1 MVHIEN
7 NDQSNPTGTTAP
19 HKPQQAA
26 LNPNPAIHKSNTTD
40 GTLTSEADGGHAGSV
55 LNGTMAAYRRSST
68 FDGATN
74 GNSVKDAASAVG
86 RSPTANG
93 IHLPAHGNGLASV
106 AGQPSTPASPFTP
119 GLATTPA
126 SPFTA
131 GSAISAQSLASRQS
145 YAHRRSVSGWDRL
158 FTTMSQRSATHD
170 HEHKEEEKGKD
181 NGGIGNRA
189 ADMELLRIPGIGE
202 DSLAHGDV
210 QYVYESDDN
219 LGVGR
224 SNAVGSGL
232 QFRSRNGSYSQ
243 PATPFAAAMS
253 ANNRGRSNTGGSSVG
268 SGLHFDHHGPA
279 TSTTALSPG
288 FGLAPT
294 SEQKTDT
301 RGIDNNGKLVGSFVN
316 ELGDE
321 GGHRHGLFPHIGR
334 RKSSVSILSHHRR
347 ERSQHETHHG
357 GTAAALSRLFSPS
370 GDGEAGAHGDA
381 AAGAYSGGE
390 EDVDGEDN
398 AIKRK
403 RMEELRSKLKRA
415 VVMASAIT
423 RKTPRNMKSA
433 GTQGVF
439 PFLQDAMFVP
449 MFHFMRD
456 EHGHR
461 APPVIFDAI
470 RLNVVVGGAVMSAAE
485 EEEQHSTV
493 RIELQYGDAK
503 WVIHRRLNDFLALH
517 TMLTLRK
524 FKGRVTQLP
533 AFPQQLSYA
542 LEKARS
548 FKPGHSQHQSSRM
561 QQATIDRKQALETY
575 LLKLLRAL
583 NMRPAYEVCTFLE
596 LSAVSIVKDVGWKGK
611 EGNMDRRVE
620 HTTGMWCTP
629 HDLRRW
635 SRQWVLV
642 RDSYIAFCNHISDPY
657 PTDVLF
663 ADPQFDI
670 KFRKKTGHNPLFPY
684 RITVSNEYR
693 RIQLRSDSERVINE
707 WRQSIG
713 EMKASSAWAQPHRFA
728 SFAPIR
734 DDSRVIWFV
743 DGDDYFYAV
752 SEALE
757 NATDCI
763 YIMDWWLSPELH
775 LRRPYALNEEYRI
788 DRLLKR
794 KAEEGI
800 KIYVLVYKEVTVSLT
815 INSAYTKRKLQSL
828 HPNIMVQRH
837 PDHLAGGTMFWAHHE
852 KMVVVDNTF
861 GFIGGLD
868 LCWGRYDTHGHRL
881 ADYFLPYKGRP
892 FAHLQNYFGQDYN
905 NARIHDF
912 ANVNDYEDTLIL
924 RTTTPRMPWHDVHMA
939 MIGQPARDVAR
950 HFIQRWNFIKS
961 SKGMAKTHMP
971 FLMPKGEYSAS
982 RNDLQYRGSCRTQL
996 LRSSAE
1002 WSLGITKESSIH
1014 TAYCE
1019 MIRNAKHFI
1028 YIENQFFVSNAREDQ
1043 GYTIKNRIA
1052 EALVDRIKRAHRR
1065 QERFRVFVVIPLMPA
1080 FEGDVNAMGAATL
1093 KLVMHWQYQSICRGD
1108 HSIAAQLE
1116 KEGITMHEYIRFF
1129 GLRTYDVIRRHADG
1143 SAAQDIAALSGN
1155 APQEVPGFEQQLQ
1168 RQGVPQ
1174 IERNAKADAPAVSTG
1189 GLAKG
1194 PPLATPPEERSV
1206 KAETIANHSTR
1217 GIAPAAPAVS
1227 LSITSPG
1234 GSSAAMANEYSFQ
1247 RPDEAF
1253 ATDSFPMQDNP
1264 ARVSCEINR
1273 RSLDRSSGRSG
1284 SVADLQKQRQHK
1296 QKQKLKLKL
1305 KQQQQPQVDGRRSFN
1320 LPRKTLPRQRSS
1332 FSGLRGFFRG
1342 DRDNHRQGGDAASEH
1357 SVSAASSVSSDS
1369 SSSSS
1374 SSQSGDY
1381 GYDDDHEGEPRA
1393 RYLQRID
1400 DEGRRRTAFRH
1411 LLRGTEHFTHYG
1423 RQKTPG
1429 RPTRSGTGT
1438 SGGGHKLHKR
1448 LHKYGMGD
1456 LMERRD
1462 SDSEFAASKMHVDMA
1477 DVDNY
1482 VHPPPKDHART
1493 PQDAAFLGGQQEGKA
1508 VQRTQPTVLPEFT
1521 GEEYLRERRL
1531 IDLGDIDEI
1540 RRLAGEVADTA
1551 DQPAKPNRNASDA
1564 GGSRSAYPP
1573 ARRATGP
1580 QVMEH
1585 EVFGKKRQSAGDDN
1599 KQQQQPAP
1607 PPLTTHR
1614 TAQAALGR
1622 AVSDAPDT
1630 VCVEPEVIDQIVTE
1644 LVYVHCKLM
1653 IVDDRY
1659 VIMGSANINDRSM
1672 VGNRDSEV
1680 AMVIEDSQPV
1690 VTTMNGRPYQA
1701 ARFAHSLRVQL
1712 CHEHS
1717 GLLGSVDQMRY
1728 ISEAFGGA
1736 PPIDT
1741 HRSDA
1746 ELQEIKRCRKLA
1758 EDPLSDE
1765 FQSFWW
1771 SVASTNEALFRD
1783 AFRCVPDDTV
1793 ETFDQYKKFIPGP
1806 DVPHGHALPTRS
1818 TAETLGLLKG
1828 VRGHLVPMP
1837 LNFLKYENLGAK
1849 LGDKEILVPVEV
1861 FT

>member
-1 MVHIEN
+1 MVFIE
-7 NDQSNPTGTTAP
+7 DDAQ
-19 HKPQQAA
+19 QQAK
-26 LNPNPAIHKSNTTD
+26 PTSGPVVHKSNT
-40 GTLTSEADGGHAGSV
+40 GTQLGPNSTAEVGQRSATFGGGGGAKEADEV
-55 LNGTMAAYRRSST
+55 Q
-68 FDGATN
+68 
-74 GNSVKDAASAVG
+74 
-86 RSPTANG
+86 
-93 IHLPAHGNGLASV
+93 
-106 AGQPSTPASPFTP
+106 QPSM
-119 GLATTPA
+119 PA

-131 GSAISAQSLASRQS
+131 GSGISAQSHGSHQS
-145 YAHRRSVSGWDRL
+145 YAHRRSVSGWDKL
-158 FTTMSQRSATHD
+158 FTTISQRSATQ
-170 HEHKEEEKGKD
+170 EPNATGL
-181 NGGIGNRA
+181 
-189 ADMELLRIPGIGE
+189 ELRVPGIGE
-202 DSLAHGDV
+202 DALARGDV
-210 QYVYESDDN
+210 QSDEN
-219 LGVGR
+219 IGKNGFTLGEQSGQPQSR
-224 SNAVGSGL
+224 KASASHPTTPFTAIARRDRANTGASSTGSGL
-232 QFRSRNGSYSQ
+232 QF
-243 PATPFAAAMS
+243 
-253 ANNRGRSNTGGSSVG
+253 
-268 SGLHFDHHGPA
+268 DHGPT
-279 TSTTALSPG
+279 TSTTALSPA
-288 FGLAPT
+288 FGMASVADEHAAAVGL
-294 SEQKTDT
+294 S
-301 RGIDNNGKLVGSFVN
+301 RGVDNSGKLVGSFI
-316 ELGDE
+316 EE
-321 GGHRHGLFPHIGR
+321 KASEHRHHGYFPHLR
-334 RKSSVSILSHHRR
+334 SRKSSSSMLSHR
-347 ERSQHETHHG
+347 EKTQHQDGLHHHG
-357 GTAAALSRLFSPS
+357 TGAALGRLFSP
-370 GDGEAGAHGDA
+370 G
-381 AAGAYSGGE
+381 GGE
-390 EDVDGEDN
+390 GELDEAQEEPGDEEDN

-403 RMEELRSKLKRA
+403 RMEELRNKLKRA
-415 VVMASAIT
+415 VVLASAIT
-423 RKTPRNMKSA
+423 RKAPRSMKSA
-433 GTQGVF
+433 GAQGVF

-470 RLNVVVGGAVMSAAE
+470 RLNVVVGGAVVGAE

-524 FKGRVTQLP
+524 FKGRVAQLP

-542 LEKARS
+542 LEKARAL
-548 FKPGHSQHQSSRM
+548 KPGHSQNQSSRL
-561 QQATIDRKQALETY
+561 QQASIDRKQALETY
-575 LLKLLRAL
+575 LLRLLRAL

-684 RITVSNEYR
+684 RITISNEYR
-693 RIQLRSDSERVINE
+693 RIQLRSDSERTISE
-707 WRQSIG
+707 WRHSIA
-713 EMKASSAWAQPHRFA
+713 EMKNTSAWAAPHRFT

-734 DDSRVIWFV
+734 NDSRVIWFV

-852 KMVVVDNTF
+852 KAVVVDNTF

-892 FAHLQNYFGQDYN
+892 FAHLQNFFGQDFN

-912 ANVNDYEDTLIL
+912 ANVNDYEETLID
-924 RTTTPRMPWHDVHMA
+924 RRTTPRMPWHDVHMA

-961 SKGMAKTHMP
+961 SKGMAKAHMP
-971 FLMPKGEYSAS
+971 FLMPKGEYSAT
-982 RNDLQYRGSCRTQL
+982 RNDLQYRGTCRTQL

-1019 MIRNAKHFI
+1019 MIRNAKHFV
-1028 YIENQFFVSNAREDQ
+1028 YIENQFFVSNAREDP

-1052 EALVDRIKRAHRR
+1052 EALVDRVKRAHKRG
-1065 QERFRVFVVIPLMPA
+1065 ERFRVFIIIPLMPA

-1108 HSIAAQLE
+1108 HSIASQLA
-1116 KEGITMHEYIRFF
+1116 KERIDMHEYIRFF
-1129 GLRTYDVIRRHADG
+1129 GLRTYDVIRRYADG
-1143 SAAQDIAALSGN
+1143 AVAQDVNALAGN
-1155 APQEVPGFEQQLQ
+1155 APQEAPGFDQMLQ
-1168 RQGVPQ
+1168 KQGAPAIERTAKAESPAKDTGVPDVVVQ
-1174 IERNAKADAPAVSTG
+1174 
-1189 GLAKG
+1189 G
-1194 PPLATPPEERSV
+1194 PPHATPAADDDDSGSLR
-1206 KAETIANHSTR
+1206 AATIANISSVREAT
-1217 GIAPAAPAVS
+1217 APHPPLPPQSS
-1227 LSITSPG
+1227 LSFDKFSP
-1234 GSSAAMANEYSFQ
+1234 SVAPMAGEYSFQ
-1247 RPDEAF
+1247 RPDQAF
-1253 ATDSFPMQDNP
+1253 AADTFPMQDNP
-1264 ARVSCEINR
+1264 TRVSHERSR
-1273 RSLDRSSGRSG
+1273 RSQDRQNSAIESTAGSSQHHHH
-1284 SVADLQKQRQHK
+1284 LFHHQHK
-1296 QKQKLKLKL
+1296 QT
-1305 KQQQQPQVDGRRSFN
+1305 PGRRSFN

-1332 FSGLRGFFRG
+1332 YSGLRGFFMGERDG
-1342 DRDNHRQGGDAASEH
+1342 DRQGETASKHSTNHSP
-1357 SVSAASSVSSDS
+1357 SSSPASSDNEE
-1369 SSSSS
+1369 
-1374 SSQSGDY
+1374 Y
-1381 GYDDDHEGEPRA
+1381 GYDDEPRA
-1393 RYLQRID
+1393 GYDQRVSL
-1400 DEGRRRTAFRH
+1400 EARRRTAFRY
-1411 LLRGTEHFTHYG
+1411 LLRGTEHIKHYG
-1423 RQKTPG
+1423 RPRMPG
-1429 RPTRSGTGT
+1429 RHAKGTAGQ
-1438 SGGGHKLHKR
+1438 KLHKR
-1448 LHKYGMGD
+1448 LHKYGMAD
-1456 LMERRD
+1456 LDRRRD
-1462 SDSEFAASKMHVDMA
+1462 SDSEFAGSSVRLDMA
-1477 DVDNY
+1477 DVENY
-1482 VHPPPKDHART
+1482 VHPPKMLART
-1493 PQDAAFLGGQQEGKA
+1493 PQDATFLGERQEGKS
-1508 VQRTQPTVLPEFT
+1508 VDRTQPTVLPEFS
-1521 GEEYLRERRL
+1521 GSEYLRERML
-1531 IDLGDIDEI
+1531 IDSGDINYT
-1540 RRLAGEVADTA
+1540 RRLAGEVGQGAA
-1551 DQPAKPNRNASDA
+1551 GKRPLVPPGSAKSSDNQTS
-1564 GGSRSAYPP
+1564 SRSRATGDKSVSGTAGSTSVYPP
-1573 ARRATGP
+1573 ASRAGGARGGP

-1585 EVFGKKRQSAGDDN
+1585 EVLGRKRQSDN
-1599 KQQQQPAP
+1599 IEQQQRSMQAKELGQTP
-1607 PPLTTHR
+1607 PPLTSHH
-1614 TAQAALGR
+1614 TAHAALGTIS
-1622 AVSDAPDT
+1622 AQPKAEEEEPAPEI
-1630 VCVEPEVIDQIVTE
+1630 VHVEPEIVDQIVTE

-1659 VIMGSANINDRSM
+1659 VVMGSANINDRSM

-1712 CHEHS
+1712 CQEHA

-1728 ISEAFGGA
+1728 VYEMFGGS
-1736 PPIDT
+1736 PPVDT
-1741 HRSDA
+1741 RRSDA
-1746 ELQEIKRCRKLA
+1746 ELQQIKLNRKIV

-1765 FQSFWW
+1765 FQDFWW
-1771 SVASTNEALFRD
+1771 SVATKNEELFRD
-1783 AFRCVPDDTV
+1783 VFRCVPDNTV
-1793 ETFDQYKKFIPGP
+1793 ESFEQYKKFIPGP
-1806 DVPHGHALPTRS
+1806 EVPHGHSLPTRS
-1818 TAETLGLLKG
+1818 TAETLELLKG

-1837 LNFLKYENLGAK
+1837 LNFLKQENLGAK
-1849 LGDKEILVPVEV
+1849 LGNKELLVPVEV

>member
-1 MVHIEN
+1 MVFIE
-7 NDQSNPTGTTAP
+7 DGEQGSPTSTQRM
-19 HKPQQAA
+19 QQGLKSAGHA
-26 LNPNPAIHKSNTTD
+26 VYKSNTVGVTPTESN
-40 GTLTSEADGGHAGSV
+40 GHQADAV
-55 LNGTMAAYRRSST
+55 PNGTTTTIAGRRSNT
-68 FDGATN
+68 FGGATN
-74 GNSVKDAASAVG
+74 APPTQPS
-86 RSPTANG
+86 SPT
-93 IHLPAHGNGLASV
+93 
-106 AGQPSTPASPFTP
+106 
-119 GLATTPA
+119 

-131 GSAISAQSLASRQS
+131 VSAISAQSHSSSQS
-145 YAHRRSVSGWDRL
+145 YAHRRSVSGWDKL
-158 FTTMSQRSATHD
+158 FTTISQRSATHD
-170 HEHKEEEKGKD
+170 HERGKGGD
-181 NGGIGNRA
+181 H
-189 ADMELLRIPGIGE
+189 ADLELRVPGIGE
-202 DSLAHGDV
+202 DALAHGDV
-210 QYVYESDDN
+210 QYVYESDEN
-219 LGVGR
+219 FGNGRNTFAHGSANQQQSRAGSYSHPTTPFAAIANRER
-224 SNAVGSGL
+224 SNTGASSTGSGL
-232 QFRSRNGSYSQ
+232 QF
-243 PATPFAAAMS
+243 
-253 ANNRGRSNTGGSSVG
+253 
-268 SGLHFDHHGPA
+268 DHGPA
-279 TSTTALSPG
+279 TSTTALSPA
-288 FGLAPT
+288 FKMAPIADH
-294 SEQKTDT
+294 TDAS
-301 RGIDNNGKLVGSFVN
+301 RINNRLDNSGKLVGSFV
-316 ELGDE
+316 EDKPSE
-321 GGHRHGLFPHIGR
+321 HRHGHFPHLR
-334 RKSSVSILSHHRR
+334 NRKSSASMLGHR
-347 ERSQHETHHG
+347 EKTQHEPTHY
-357 GTAAALSRLFSPS
+357 GTGALLGRLFGPHDEGE
-370 GDGEAGAHGDA
+370 GDGEGEVEGEGEADDDVHNE
-381 AAGAYSGGE
+381 SGGE
-390 EDVDGEDN
+390 DEADGEDN
-398 AIKRK
+398 ANKRK
-403 RMEELRSKLKRA
+403 RMEDIRSKFKRA
-415 VVMASAIT
+415 VVLASAIT
-423 RKTPRNMKSA
+423 RKTPRSMKSA
-433 GTQGVF
+433 GARGVF

-470 RLNVVVGGAVMSAAE
+470 RLNVVVGGAVVGAE

-503 WVIHRRLNDFLALH
+503 WVIHRRLNDFLSLH

-524 FKGRVTQLP
+524 FKGRVAQLP

-548 FKPGHSQHQSSRM
+548 LKPGHSQHQSSRM

-684 RITVSNEYR
+684 RITISNEYR
-693 RIQLRSDSERVINE
+693 RIQLRSDSERIINE
-707 WRQSIG
+707 WRHSIT
-713 EMKASSAWAQPHRFA
+713 EMKASSAWAQPHRFS

-852 KMVVVDNTF
+852 KMVIVDNTF

-892 FAHLQNYFGQDYN
+892 FSHLQNFFGQDYN

-912 ANVNDYEDTLIL
+912 ANVNDYEDTLID
-924 RTTTPRMPWHDVHMA
+924 RRTTPRMPWHDVHMA
-939 MIGQPARDVAR
+939 MIGQPTRDIAR

-971 FLMPKGEYSAS
+971 FLMPKGEYSAT

-1028 YIENQFFVSNAREDQ
+1028 YIENQFFVSNAREDPN
-1043 GYTIKNRIA
+1043 YTIKNRIA
-1052 EALVDRIKRAHRR
+1052 EALVDRVKRAHKRG
-1065 QERFRVFVVIPLMPA
+1065 ERFRVFIIIPLMPA

-1108 HSIAAQLE
+1108 HSIASQLD
-1116 KEGITMHEYIRFF
+1116 KEGIDMHDYIRFF
-1129 GLRTYDVIRRHADG
+1129 GLRTYDVIRRYADG
-1143 SAAQDIAALSGN
+1143 SVAQDVNALAGN
-1155 APQEVPGFEQQLQ
+1155 APQEVPGFEQLLQ
-1168 RQGVPQ
+1168 KQGVPT
-1174 IERNAKADAPAVSTG
+1174 I
-1189 GLAKG
+1189 
-1194 PPLATPPEERSV
+1194 ERSV
-1206 KAETIANHSTR
+1206 KAEEAEPVAAPNVHVVGPPHATPPEEGSLKAATIANHSIH
-1217 GIAPAAPAVS
+1217 GGAVPAPPAS
-1227 LSITSPG
+1227 LSFNSPG
-1234 GSSAAMANEYSFQ
+1234 ASIAAVAGEYSFR

-1253 ATDSFPMQDNP
+1253 AADAFPMQDNP
-1264 ARVSCEINR
+1264 ARVSREMSR
-1273 RSLDRSSGRSG
+1273 RSQDHQSAIAESTAG
-1284 SVADLQKQRQHK
+1284 SQHHHHLFHHHHHNH
-1296 QKQKLKLKL
+1296 QQ
-1305 KQQQQPQVDGRRSFN
+1305 KQQQQQQTAGRRSFN

-1332 FSGLRGFFRG
+1332 FSGLRGFFMG
-1342 DRDNHRQGGDAASEH
+1342 DRDSNRQGEAESKH
-1357 SVSAASSVSSDS
+1357 SSHRSRS
-1369 SSSSS
+1369 SSCSSS
-1374 SSQSGDY
+1374 ENEEDY
-1381 GYDDDHEGEPRA
+1381 SYDDDHEGEPRMH
-1393 RYLQRID
+1393 YSQRID
-1400 DEGRRRTAFRH
+1400 KEGRRRTAFRY
-1411 LLRGTEHFTHYG
+1411 LLRGTEHIKHYG
-1423 RQKTPG
+1423 KPRIPG
-1429 RPTRSGTGT
+1429 RQQTKTSGTAGQ
-1438 SGGGHKLHKR
+1438 KLHKR
-1448 LHKYGMGD
+1448 LHKYGIAD
-1456 LMERRD
+1456 LERRD
-1462 SDSEFAASKMHVDMA
+1462 SDSEFTNSNVHVDLA

-1482 VHPPPKDHART
+1482 VHPPKVHGRT
-1493 PQDAAFLGGQQEGKA
+1493 PKDAAFLGDQQEGRS
-1508 VQRTQPTVLPEFT
+1508 VERTQPTVLPEFS
-1521 GEEYLRERRL
+1521 GAEYLRERQL
-1531 IDLGDIDEI
+1531 VDSGDISDI
-1540 RRLAGEVADTA
+1540 RRLAGEVADV
-1551 DQPAKPNRNASDA
+1551 DQATRQSHRSSKTGTYSGNSQTSRAKAAAGKIISDIT
-1564 GGSRSAYPP
+1564 SSTSVYPP
-1573 ARRATGP
+1573 APAPRSGP

-1585 EVFGKKRQSAGDDN
+1585 EVFGRKRQSDN
-1599 KQQQQPAP
+1599 IEQRPSQGKRQMESQSP
-1607 PPLTTHR
+1607 PIARH
-1614 TAQAALGR
+1614 TAQAEPGTMNTQPKMA
-1622 AVSDAPDT
+1622 DEAPEI
-1630 VCVEPEVIDQIVTE
+1630 VHIEPEIIDQIVTE

-1659 VIMGSANINDRSM
+1659 VVMGSANINDRSM

-1701 ARFAHSLRVQL
+1701 ARFAHSLRIQL
-1712 CHEHS
+1712 CQEHS

-1728 ISEAFGGA
+1728 VYEMFGGS
-1736 PPIDT
+1736 PPVDT
-1741 HRSDA
+1741 KRSDA
-1746 ELQEIKRCRKLA
+1746 ELQQIKRNRKIV

-1765 FQSFWW
+1765 FQEFWW
-1771 SVASTNEALFRD
+1771 SVASRNEELFRD
-1783 AFRCVPDDTV
+1783 VFRCVPDNTI

-1806 DVPHGHALPTRS
+1806 EVPHGHALPSRS
-1818 TAETLGLLKG
+1818 TAETLELLKG

-1837 LNFLKYENLGAK
+1837 LNFLKNENLGAK
-1849 LGDKEILVPVEV
+1849 LGDKELLVPVEV